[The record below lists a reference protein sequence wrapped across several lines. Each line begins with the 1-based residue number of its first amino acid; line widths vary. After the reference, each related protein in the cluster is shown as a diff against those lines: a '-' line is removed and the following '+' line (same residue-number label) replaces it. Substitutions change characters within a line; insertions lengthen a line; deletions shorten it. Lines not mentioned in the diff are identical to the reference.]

1 MTTKLANKEWLRKRY
16 IDECKSGQE
25 IAGELDVHVDRVYR
39 ALKKHGISTRKRTS
53 IYPVLMDKE
62 WLYDQY
68 IEQKKSIKTI
78 AKEVGCSVGVVHSHL
93 VSKGIPT
100 RSIQESVI
108 LAGNRERVGKDAS
121 NWKGGRRKL
130 STGYIHI
137 YAPDHPNSP
146 KSGYVMEHRLVME
159 KHLGRYL
166 DHNEVVHHIN
176 DIKDDNRLENL
187 QVMPRGTHVQHHSAL
202 RAQAKMLCLHKEIA
216 QLREENAR
224 LLQRN
229 AELRKG

>member
-108 LAGNRERVGKDAS
+108 LAGNRDRRGKDAS
-121 NWKGGRRKL
+121 HWKGGRRRL

-159 KHLGRYL
+159 EHLGRHL
-166 DHNEVVHHIN
+166 KPGEVVHHLN
-176 DIKDDNRLENL
+176 DIKDDNRIENL
-187 QVMPRGTHVQHHSAL
+187 HVMRMGEHTTHHARL
-202 RAQAKMLCLHKEIA
+202 KREAR
-216 QLREENAR
+216 QLRKENAR

-229 AELRKG
+229 AELEERLASEQKRD